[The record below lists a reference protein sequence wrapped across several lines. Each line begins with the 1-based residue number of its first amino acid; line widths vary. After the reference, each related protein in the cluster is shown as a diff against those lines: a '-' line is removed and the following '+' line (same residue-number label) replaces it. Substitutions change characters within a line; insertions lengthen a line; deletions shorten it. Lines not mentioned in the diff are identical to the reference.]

1 MVQRQLRSIWFQ
13 GKISLQFLEDPKGI
27 PFVFPDN
34 HMGGDLIC
42 SLQDEETGELMV
54 VFLQSKVGSRSLDA
68 SCWRR
73 ALDSIT
79 PQLCYTVHVRSILF
93 KTVVDTTGLIKF
105 LFYNH
110 RRTEKRPNSHQR
122 SILTYPRRSRDYSI
136 SYWESHPWRGLS

>member
-42 SLQDEETGELMV
+42 FLQDEETSKLMV
-54 VFLQSKVGSRSLDA
+54 VVLQGKVGLWSLNA
-68 SCWRR
+68 SSWQP

-79 PQLCYTVHVRSILF
+79 PQLFYTIHVCSILF

-105 LFYNH
+105 LFYD
-110 RRTEKRPNSHQR
+110 RRRMEKRPNTRQR
-122 SILTYPRRSRDYSI
+122 SILT
-136 SYWESHPWRGLS
+136 